1 MNWPKPWYGYPSP
14 FPPCHHLIL
23 RLHLVVPLHSLSI
36 RRRSMSMTL
45 AAALATIT
53 TVWLIRVWC
62 GSRRILGSWCARL
75 VSNSTV
81 GSHSRRVLVGLAGNV
96 VVCHTP
102 LFRVL
107 SRTARTAR
115 DGLVV
120 GIIVIGIWVFDD
132 YVPCVEETGDVA
144 EAAKGEVD
152 D

>member
-1 MNWPKPWYGYPSP
+1 MVWVSFTIPTTSTKY
-14 FPPCHHLIL
+14 LIL
-23 RLHLVVPLHSLSI
+23 RLHLMIPLHSLSI

-45 AAALATIT
+45 AAALTTLTT

-81 GSHSRRVLVGLAGNV
+81 GSPSRRVLVGLAGNV
-96 VVCHTP
+96 VVCHAP

-120 GIIVIGIWVFDD
+120 GVIVIGLWVFDD